1 MEIVKCLEESCLF
14 INSVNK
20 TIENEAKE
28 QEGGF
33 SGMLLDILGDSLL
46 INMFA
51 AKVRINRQAVI
62 RSGKGKIRAGQG
74 F

>member
-33 SGMLLDILGDSLL
+33 SGMLLDILGDGLL
-46 INMFA
+46 IN
-51 AKVRINRQAVI
+51 
-62 RSGKGKIRAGQG
+62 
-74 F
+74 